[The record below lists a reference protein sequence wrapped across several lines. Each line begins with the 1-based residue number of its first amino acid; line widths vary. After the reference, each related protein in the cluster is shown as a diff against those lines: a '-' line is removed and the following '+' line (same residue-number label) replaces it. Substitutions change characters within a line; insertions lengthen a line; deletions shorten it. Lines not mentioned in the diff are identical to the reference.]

1 LEAAAGAEAAGDAGF
16 FAGGTTVSGEA
27 GATVACGETAD
38 FTGAEAA
45 GAGVLGVN
53 RFAYEGWVTVAAGA
67 DGAGVTFNGGV
78 GCGAGTWA
86 GVGVVEAGT
95 TDEGDDVGEVAGVAL
110 AAGAALSLAGA
121 SGFGVVAGG
130 RDGLSFRMSDERL
143 RCGVGAGAFAGV
155 TAAGLGAGE
164 RSFATAAAPAAS
176 NDAPVIVSERLG
188 GVDSSGSGEAEE
200 GTEGVEGV
208 AVGEDAE
215 GADGFAPTG
224 GAVTDGSGDVAG
236 RFALL
241 AESFC
246 EGRMAVAPDVGGVRA
261 GTVGGG
267 VIWAVGASPD
277 GTGFLVAVA
286 GRAGMTGACAEPP
299 GTVSAGA

>member
-1 LEAAAGAEAAGDAGF
+1 M
-16 FAGGTTVSGEA
+16 
-27 GATVACGETAD
+27 
-38 FTGAEAA
+38 
-45 GAGVLGVN
+45 
-53 RFAYEGWVTVAAGA
+53 
-67 DGAGVTFNGGV
+67 
-78 GCGAGTWA
+78 
-86 GVGVVEAGT
+86 VEAGT
-95 TDEGDDVGEVAGVAL
+95 DEGEGVGEVAEGAL

-130 RDGLSFRMSDERL
+130 REGLSFRMSDERL

-155 TAAGLGAGE
+155 TAAGLGEGE

-188 GVDSSGSGEAEE
+188 GVEDGVDSAEVPVVDA
-200 GTEGVEGV
+200 GAEGVEGV
-208 AVGEDAE
+208 AVGADAA

-236 RFALL
+236 RFAFL

-277 GTGFLVAVA
+277 RTGFLVAVA
-286 GRAGMTGACAEPP
+286 GRAGITGACAEPP
-299 GTVSAGA
+299 GTVSAGT